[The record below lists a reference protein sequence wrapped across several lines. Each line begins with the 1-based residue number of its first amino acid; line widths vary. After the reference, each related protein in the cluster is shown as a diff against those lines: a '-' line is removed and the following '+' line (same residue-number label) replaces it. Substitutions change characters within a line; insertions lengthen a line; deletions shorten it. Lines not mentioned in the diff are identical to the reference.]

1 MIMKPKELLEFLH
14 TVEKLKCVTRH
25 SWTSDARRESVAEHS
40 FRLAVAA
47 MFVKDEFP
55 EVDGDKLLRM
65 CLIHD
70 FGEAIHGDVP
80 SFLKTATD
88 ERREENDFQK
98 VVSALPESHKREISD
113 LYSEF
118 LKGETTEAKI
128 ATALDK
134 LEAAISHNEA
144 PIETW
149 LPLEYEL
156 NPVYGK
162 KECAFSDFLAALQRE
177 AENESFNKIAAEA
190 EKF

>member
-88 ERREENDFQK
+88 ERREKTIFKKSFPRFPN
-98 VVSALPESHKREISD
+98 RIN
-113 LYSEF
+113 
-118 LKGETTEAKI
+118 AKFRI
-128 ATALDK
+128 Y
-134 LEAAISHNEA
+134 IPN
-144 PIETW
+144 
-149 LPLEYEL
+149 
-156 NPVYGK
+156 
-162 KECAFSDFLAALQRE
+162 F
-177 AENESFNKIAAEA
+177 
-190 EKF
+190 